1 MTWTITDV
9 DKYKKYL
16 TDAQKNQWVTVANSV
31 RDEYLKE
38 GISEKECNERAIH
51 QANSTVG
58 INNEIVIVHYN
69 TQMAYVPSIRQWNDT
84 EYIVVPVVMMVEGVH
99 NGNRGAIFH
108 DANELGKIEASWNGI
123 PVTIMHPIDANNQF
137 ISANSPNVLEK
148 YAVGTIFNTH
158 LEDGKLKAEAWLDVQ
173 RLLVISPETL
183 TSIKKGEM
191 MEVSVGIFS
200 DEEEIEGNWNEEHYT
215 AVAKNYRPDHLALLP
230 GEVGACSI
238 TDGCGVRVNTS
249 NEIDVKFNKEEKVMC
264 EKCPEKVDLLIAN
277 TATHFDDSD
286 RNWLLELDENQ
297 LDKLIPKRVRVNT
310 ETPEIK
316 TPTVEDAWKIIQ
328 ANAKN
333 EDYINHLPEDLKG
346 MYTEGMAV
354 LKEQR
359 DNLIKSIMDN
369 TEKDVW
375 MKEELEMMDTNVLKK
390 VEKSVHKS
398 DADAYNGG
406 NYVAMGAHSV
416 QNTEPSVMPLG
427 APGVEFE

>member
-1 MTWTITDV
+1 MPWTIDDV
-9 DKYKKYL
+9 DQHKKGL
-16 TDAQKNQWVTVANSV
+16 SDKQKAQWVAIANSV
-31 RDEYLKE
+31 REKCLKD
-38 GISEKECNERAIH
+38 GGNEKDCDANAIR
-51 QANSTVG
+51 QANG
-58 INNEIVIVHYN
+58 AIMGNMEVIVN
-69 TQMAYVPSIRQWNDT
+69 FDLQIAYTPSVIEWNKK
-84 EYIVVPVVMMVEGVH
+84 EHIVVPVVMMVEGVH
-99 NGNRGAIFH
+99 NGSRGPVYH
-108 DANELGKIEASWNGI
+108 NPDELGRIEASWNGI
-123 PVTIMHPIDANNQF
+123 PVTISHPINEDNQF

-148 YAVGTIFNTH
+148 YSVGTIFNTH

-173 RLLVISPETL
+173 RLTAVSPETL
-183 TSIKKGEM
+183 DKVRKGEII
-191 MEVSVGIFS
+191 EVSVGIFNDE
-200 DEEEIEGNWNEEHYT
+200 DEEEGDWNNEHYI